1 MRSKTTL
8 IHGTVLK
15 KDILRYAPIWGC
27 YTIFILLF
35 LFSFSDLNSTAWRAN
50 NFLDFASNMAWL
62 NCVYAGICSA
72 FLFMDLFNSRLCNA
86 LHAFPLRRESWLM
99 THITAGFLFSFVPNL
114 LFSLLGCIML
124 WEYAYIAFI
133 WLAVFTLQFLFFF
146 GTAVLSAMC
155 AGNLL
160 GMAAIYGIIHFIS
173 LLVFGVLELLYQP
186 LLYGVQL
193 HFPSFH
199 WFFPLGQLSNHDYV
213 LFAVTN
219 NSKSP
224 GEFKGFLGESWLYL
238 GICAAIGVVSLIL
251 AWRVYRRRKL
261 ESAGNFISLQ
271 PLAPL
276 FLGFCTIG
284 AGAFLYLFSES
295 FDSGNYLFLAI
306 GLAIGYF
313 AGRMLLS
320 RTLRVFGK
328 RSLMGLG
335 IFAAVLA
342 GSLWLTW
349 LDPAGITT
357 YVPDIDNVVS
367 ASVVGADRD
376 HYYVDSSSFSYSLSY
391 SYKDNDNDLFRI
403 TDREELVL
411 LQDFHRQL
419 TRNRPNDKNGT
430 LCTVQIHYT
439 LKDGR
444 TVSRFYQVGRD
455 SSLGERAGRYFSDM
469 RYIFQVE
476 DPAVLYR
483 AFEAVEIESFGEKG
497 YGDIN
502 NVTFKITG
510 EEEIA
515 GLLDAIKADCEANVM
530 AQNWAYHQNDEE
542 NFFITFHVD
551 AAAQLSKDLDNVH
564 SYLRIWTDCTN
575 TTAYLRDMVA
585 LHAELG

>member
-1 MRSKTTL
+1 MRSKMTL

-27 YTIFILLF
+27 YTIFMLLF

-62 NCVYAGICSA
+62 NCVYAGICAA

-114 LFSLLGCIML
+114 LFSLLGCIIL

-160 GMAAIYGIIHFIS
+160 GMAAIYGIIHSIS

-199 WFFPLGQLSNHDYV
+199 LFFPLGQLSSHDYV

-238 GICAAIGVVSLIL
+238 GICAAVGVVSLIL
-251 AWRVYRRRKL
+251 AWRVYRRQKL

-295 FDSGNYLFLAI
+295 FDSGHYLFLAI

-320 RTLRVFGK
+320 RTLRVFSK

-357 YVPDIDNVVS
+357 YIPDIDNVVS

-391 SYKDNDNDLFRI
+391 SYKDNNTGFRI

-419 TRNRPNDKNGT
+419 TRNRPDDKNGT

-439 LKDGR
+439 LKDGN
-444 TVSRFYQVGRD
+444 TVSRFYKVNRD

-469 RYIFQVE
+469 RYLFQVN
-476 DPAVLYR
+476 DPSVLYR
-483 AFEAVEIESFGEKG
+483 IFEGVVIEGFANDKSFSVKLTEQAQ
-497 YGDIN
+497 
-502 NVTFKITG
+502 
-510 EEEIA
+510 IA
-515 GLLDAIKADCEANVM
+515 GLLDALKADCEANVM
-530 AQNWAYHQNDEE
+530 AQNWAYHDKYEE
-542 NFFITFHVD
+542 NYYIEFLLD
-551 AAAQLSKDLDNVH
+551 AWAAKKEHLDFVQT
-564 SYLRIWTDCTN
+564 YLRIWTNCTN